1 MMGGALIFPTFTYIL
16 YLNDKNPGGESK
28 SGGGGGGGD
37 IYILSIQNPA
47 LTFY

>member
-16 YLNDKNPGGESK
+16 YLNDKNPGESK
-28 SGGGGGGGD
+28 SGGGGGGG
-37 IYILSIQNPA
+37 YPRVPPLYQNPA